1 MFKNMKLSAKMLFG
15 AKELSSPSDS
25 SFNVTNFQGGATKCL
40 KT

>member
-25 SFNVTNFQGGATKCL
+25 SFTVQTRRNKNE
-40 KT
+40 